1 MPVKQNEIE
10 IGNEAIVIHNP
21 GPFEIARV
29 KGLFV
34 KLFRVH
40 PEITIQGVFGRW
52 DMNIGNPR
60 KVIFVG
66 TQYIEVD
73 MGELGAV
80 AGETQRPVRL
90 HVTDGTQVKVRFKLP
105 AV

>member
-1 MPVKQNEIE
+1 MPIKQNEIE

-29 KGLFV
+29 KGLFI
-34 KLFRVH
+34 KLFHVH

-60 KVIFVG
+60 KVIFAG
-66 TQYIEVD
+66 TQYVDVD
-73 MGELGAV
+73 MAELGAV
-80 AGETQRPVRL
+80 AGEAQRPVRL
-90 HVTDGTQVKVRFKLP
+90 RVTDGIRVKVRFKMP
-105 AV
+105 TV